1 MKRIRALIVD
11 DEALGRK
18 RIRKLLEPH
27 EWVDIVAEAGDG
39 REAVAEINRLRPD
52 LIFLDVQ
59 MPEMGGFE
67 VLGRLEH
74 APVIIFVTAHDQFA
88 LKAFEAHAVDYLLKP
103 FDDERFEQA
112 LRRARTFL
120 EGHDAAVIQERLAG
134 LLNGLAGQQKY
145 LSRLAVQAAGR
156 VVFLKIEEIDWIEA
170 EGNYVNLHVRKD
182 AYLIRGRMQEFE
194 NQLDPEKF
202 LRIHRSTIVNLDR
215 VSEFHPMCK
224 GDGVIVLKDGQRLS
238 ASRSCSRKLQS
249 LMLR

>member
-1 MKRIRALIVD
+1 MKTIRALIVD

-18 RIRKLLEPH
+18 RIRQLLEPH
-27 EWVDIVAEAGDG
+27 AWVEIAGEARDG
-39 REAVAEINRLRPD
+39 RDAVEQIDSFKPD
-52 LIFLDVQ
+52 LLFLDVQ

-67 VLGRLEH
+67 VLTRIEH

-88 LKAFEAHAVDYLLKP
+88 LEAFEAHAVDYLLKP

-112 LRRARTFL
+112 LQRARTFL
-120 EGHDAAVIQERLAG
+120 ERHEAAAMQERFAG

-170 EGNYVNLHVRKD
+170 VGNYVNLHVRKD
-182 AYLIRGRMQEFE
+182 AYLIRGRMQGIEK
-194 NQLDPEKF
+194 QLDPDKF

-224 GDGVIVLKDGQRLS
+224 GDGVILLKDGQRLS
-238 ASRSCSRKLQS
+238 ASRSCSRKLQA